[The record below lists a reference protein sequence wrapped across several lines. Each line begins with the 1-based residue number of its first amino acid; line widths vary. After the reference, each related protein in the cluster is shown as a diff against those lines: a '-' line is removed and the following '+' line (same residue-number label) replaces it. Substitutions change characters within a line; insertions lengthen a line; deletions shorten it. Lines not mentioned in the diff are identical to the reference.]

1 MPFFAALAGGEV
13 ALYRPLQATAGS
25 KEPLACGKVAPVG
38 GKVAPAGGK
47 VAPARHKVPNFF
59 PLPSALPTESL
70 CLCVDVLNE
79 KGAEEGCSSVATT
92 AHRARVEC
100 ESETKNKTVL

>member
-1 MPFFAALAGGEV
+1 MPTWNQFS
-13 ALYRPLQATAGS
+13 LQF
-25 KEPLACGKVAPVG
+25 
-38 GKVAPAGGK
+38 
-47 VAPARHKVPNFF
+47 NFF
-59 PLPSALPTESL
+59 EFSLQKEGSVNVPPLSSNCVLLPSALPTESL

-92 AHRARVEC
+92 AQRARVEC